1 MGVWSLGSVSDAVN
15 DLVDDVPSSI
25 TTKRMLEMADQK
37 REYVEQ
43 YTGASIGSN
52 SIALQFQGPI
62 IKLTAAE
69 TLNYMQ
75 LIGADVSSV
84 KLGDFSEKKGA
95 DSNLNTAAD
104 NFNKLA
110 MNELN
115 AFGRD
120 IRSYKSNG

>member
-62 IKLTAAE
+62 TKLTAAE